1 MPDTHQYD
9 VRYLDDLALPYDR
22 VTRELSDAAPRLVDG
37 QNTYIT
43 LGGKLARRPGISS
56 LGITSTWRVDR
67 LVIYETLD
75 NPSHIYIF
83 GSLFNP
89 ASSVWVLCHIEY
101 GVHTAWQQTTT
112 FRNANASTRPHE
124 MLVCQGKLYVKGF
137 PLPAGDKDG
146 AIIIDGS
153 GGTIKVYPWGLPAP
167 TVPAR
172 TNDPA
177 TWSASANPVT
187 VNFGWQYV
195 YAWKSA
201 TGQYS
206 CRSPLERD
214 PAQRPSTTGPFTNK
228 KPKVTVQ
235 GYADTASVPNIGIF
249 RTTDGGG
256 SFYFLEDIPNT
267 GAGSIVYEDNHRV
280 PTNTNDPKQDVQLD
294 TSQVAP
300 SLTSNLAP
308 PPVDTSKTW
317 GVDPVE
323 PSTGMA
329 YYARRIWYGIRR
341 LYFSGQEEILL
352 GNPEECFPGA
362 NGIRGNYYLF
372 QTPPRLLCP
381 TKSALYV
388 VTANELIAIVGED
401 RTNFRPIVIDTVGAV
416 ADQPHAI
423 CSHGE
428 VVYFLSNDLQVYAV
442 AGNKTAIISQPLGA
456 ELRDAVTS
464 TTDVEFNIYS
474 RDGVQWLLIT
484 VFDRFSVTAK
494 TFVFDIER
502 EIWFTPWTAPV
513 SASVFGRF
521 NKNDMRPYL
530 LCATWNGSQSALG
543 VLDPAATT
551 DNGLTYSVNIT
562 TNLFRVPAGGH
573 LHQLSAPA
581 YAPMLAYVVM
591 ERTKFAGD
599 TNPTVSV
606 RLDEFSGT
614 TTTLTPSNPPYITQ
628 RSSYNVHWYPIQK
641 VCQRIQ
647 LLVSTTGSDR
657 FELQTIGFI
666 FQPGLG
672 A

>member
-43 LGGKLARRPGISS
+43 LGGKLARRPGITSV
-56 LGITSTWRVDR
+56 GITSTWRVDR
-67 LVIYETLD
+67 MVIYETLD
-75 NPSHIYIF
+75 NPSHIFVF

-89 ASSVWVLCHIEY
+89 SGGVWVLCHIEF

-112 FRNANASTRPHE
+112 VRNANKSTRPHE
-124 MLVCQGKLYVKGF
+124 MLVCQGKLFVKSF
-137 PLPAGDKDG
+137 PSATDDKDG
-146 AIIIDGS
+146 TIIIDGS
-153 GGTIKVYPWGLPAP
+153 GGNITVYPWGVPSP

-172 TNDPA
+172 ITDPT
-177 TWSASANPVT
+177 TWNASANPVT

-201 TGQYS
+201 TGQYG
-206 CRSPLERD
+206 CRSDLERD

-228 KPKVTVQ
+228 KPRVTVQ
-235 GYADTASVPNIGIF
+235 GHANVGFYPKIGIF

-256 SFYFLEDIPNT
+256 SFYFVEDITNT
-267 GAGSIVYEDNHRV
+267 GAGPIVYEDNHRV
-280 PTNTNDPKQDVQLD
+280 PTTTNDPKQDVQLD

-300 SLTSNLAP
+300 SLISNLPP
-308 PPVDTSKTW
+308 PPVDASKTW
-317 GVDPVE
+317 GVDPVD
-323 PSTGMA
+323 PSTNMA

-372 QTPPRLLCP
+372 QTPPRLLCA

-401 RTNFRPIVIDTVGAV
+401 RTNFRPVVIDTVGAV
-416 ADQPHAI
+416 ANQPHAI

-428 VVYFLSNDLQVYAV
+428 VVYFLSNDLQVYAA
-442 AGNKTAIISQPLGA
+442 AGSKTAIISQPLGT
-456 ELRDAVTS
+456 ELRDAVTPTS
-464 TTDVEFNIYS
+464 DVEFTVYS

-484 VFDRFSVTAK
+484 VFDHATNTAK
-494 TFVFDIER
+494 TFVFDIGR
-502 EIWFTPWTAPV
+502 EMWFTPWTAPV
-513 SASVFGRF
+513 SASVFGRYRSD
-521 NKNDMRPYL
+521 DMRPYL
-530 LCATWNGSQSALG
+530 LCATWDGAQSTLG
-543 VLDPAATT
+543 ILDPDATT
-551 DNGLTYSVNIT
+551 DNGASYTVSIT
-562 TNLFRVPAGGH
+562 TNLFRVPAGN
-573 LHQLSAPA
+573 QLNTLNKPA
-581 YAPMLAYVVM
+581 YTPVLMYVMM
-591 ERTKFAGD
+591 ERTKFVGD
-599 TNPTVSV
+599 SNPTVSI
-606 RLDEFSGT
+606 RLDEFSGPAT
-614 TTTLTPSNPPYITQ
+614 ALTPSNPPYITQ
-628 RSSYNVHWYPIQK
+628 RSSYNVHWYPVQK

-647 LLVSTTGSDR
+647 LLVSKTGADR
-657 FELQTIGFI
+657 FEIQTLGFI